1 MFSFIENSKK
11 KRKTCLVRVC
21 GCIHLRSYRSS
32 HCTLKYMYNM
42 TVYTPNKV
50 VKGEKQQKQNSS
62 VFKLAVPFDFS

>member
-1 MFSFIENSKK
+1 
-11 KRKTCLVRVC
+11 
-21 GCIHLRSYRSS
+21 
-32 HCTLKYMYNM
+32 MYNM